1 DSKPSYIYKVIY
13 VDDFDG
19 SRPDIDFKITQ
30 LKLIDGH
37 ADETAALTQC
47 TSSTSARIWEIVLDF
62 GDY

>member
-19 SRPDIDFKITQ
+19 SRPDIELRFAAE
-30 LKLIDGH
+30 LIDGD
-37 ADETAALTQC
+37 AERAAALTQR